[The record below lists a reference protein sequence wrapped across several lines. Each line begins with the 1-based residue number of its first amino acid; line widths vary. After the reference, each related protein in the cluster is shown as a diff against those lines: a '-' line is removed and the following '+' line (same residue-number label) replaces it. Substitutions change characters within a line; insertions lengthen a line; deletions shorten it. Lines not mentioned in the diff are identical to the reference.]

1 MTNLK
6 IPFKYTLS
14 KKYWTFRNRV
24 QLIQFRIKQQQYRI
38 KKFFFEEKQNAT
50 STITYIRLTLW
61 SILKAVGF
69 VALILFIENFAI
81 DYWQIYSSTFPDWL
95 VKLQDLLPKPT
106 YPDDRDAIIE
116 LVSIIASITGVI
128 LALFYPLLATIV
140 STAYAK
146 AHASI
151 RNLLIY
157 QKEIQWYL
165 KQLTYLTASSIT
177 VLLFLSLDFQ
187 PGNLLLSFLVFY
199 SLKTLFGFLEIGLWV
214 FNFFEP
220 STLAKIVQKK
230 LTDSINNI
238 TTKGEYWNDRNFQN
252 HHNRIV
258 LEQIE
263 ILSLLTRL
271 CLKDDDFKEKSFYS
285 IFKTSLYTLQFYLL
299 QKSKIPID
307 GRWFPNSYE
316 YQSYFESDMTM
327 RQLSMNTNMPSQPKV
342 KPNFYWIEERI
353 INNLSN
359 GLESIVKR
367 GHLNVFG
374 ESIVVT
380 YNVFD
385 SLGAINDLRTGKI
398 LLDNI
403 LTIIRL
409 VSSKKSK
416 NIKIDNYENWKEEL
430 GCVQAYCYAIL
441 RFQVAIFESITSF
454 NSTKILDEYSKINWE
469 NKSSIYS
476 TNFIPELSETIN
488 KFREF
493 VEREKAIEGKQI
505 TPDWYFRQ
513 HLTSEYLRLTKD
525 KINQTIHFIE
535 SHLLSLAKHFDEENN
550 CLLASFTA
558 QIGLEILHKLNYRIV
573 FIRQTLE
580 DIDKIEVCKG
590 EFPWSKPNF
599 EEIEV
604 KLIKYENECISIISK
619 NIEKMALVKWN
630 NQFPDVFSHSYSIL
644 SNKLNESYK
653 KNQFDI
659 FKKCFAPFL
668 KSSIIAF
675 GNLNT
680 TFKHY
685 DKPQNISYQAL
696 LEPMEISGYAYI
708 YSILYN
714 SPNYWEEVKRTWDES
729 FLPSKENIELLV
741 TYYGYYKNNLHG
753 TGINFTNK
761 HQRERT
767 LSDVTQTLKIRVID
781 IPDFLVRFFV
791 SEDPYHHNFYDVAEL
806 FIELYLFTFVEARGS
821 TSKIKREI
829 FDQWSRYIDNPNPH
843 EYDF

>member
-1 MTNLK
+1 LK

>member
-1 MTNLK
+1 MK